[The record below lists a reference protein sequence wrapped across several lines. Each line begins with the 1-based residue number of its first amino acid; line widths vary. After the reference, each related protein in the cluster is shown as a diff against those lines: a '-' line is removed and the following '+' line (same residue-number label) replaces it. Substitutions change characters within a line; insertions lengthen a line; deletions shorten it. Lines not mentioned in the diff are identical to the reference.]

1 MRNLLLRLMYDG
13 SAYHGWQV
21 QPNGITVQEKL
32 QNAIEQILGVRESVT
47 GCSRT
52 DSGVHARD
60 FCCNIRTENEIDCYR
75 FVGSL
80 NAVLPDDISVK
91 SCVEVSPDF
100 HARYDS
106 DGKRYVYRVWNTN
119 YKNPFLTRYAYHYK
133 NTLDADFLNEQ
144 AQAYIGTHDFKGFC
158 SSGSSVEDTV
168 RTVRSFSVER
178 QGEEVLFT
186 VEADGFLYNMVR
198 IMVGTLIEISE
209 NRIKKDTLKD
219 IIDSGDRMCAGRT
232 APPQGLYLDKV
243 FYSEDKISFNAR
255 QEG

>member
-32 QNAIEQILGVRESVT
+32 QDAVEQILGVRENVT

-60 FCCNIRTENEIDCYR
+60 FCCNIRTQSDIDCYR
-75 FVGSL
+75 FIGSL

-91 SCVEVSPDF
+91 ACIEVNEDF

-106 DGKRYVYRVWNTN
+106 DGKRYVYRIWNAN
-119 YKNPFLTRYAYHYK
+119 YKNPFLVNYVYHYK
-133 NTLDADFLNEQ
+133 NPLDADFLNEQ
-144 AQAYIGTHDFKGFC
+144 AQAYVGTHDFKGFC
-158 SSGSSVEDTV
+158 SSGSAVEDTL
-168 RTVRSFSVER
+168 RTVKSFSVTR
-178 QGEEVLFT
+178 KGEEVVFT

-209 NRIKKDTLKD
+209 NRIKKYTLSD
-219 IIDSGDRMCAGRT
+219 IIDSGDRMRAGRT

-243 FYSEDKISFNAR
+243 FYTEDKITFNA
-255 QEG
+255 

>member
-13 SAYHGWQV
+13 TDFHGWQV
-21 QPNGITVQEKL
+21 QPNGITVQETL
-32 QNAIEQILGVRESVT
+32 QNAVEQILGVRENVT

-60 FCCNIRTENEIDCYR
+60 FCCNIRTESDIDCYR
-75 FVGSL
+75 FVGAL
-80 NAVLPDDISVK
+80 NAVLPDSVCVK
-91 SCVEVSPDF
+91 SCEEVDYDF

-106 DGKRYVYRVWNTN
+106 LGKRYVYRVWNAN
-119 YKNPFLTRYAYHYK
+119 YKNPFLINYAWHYK
-133 NTLDADFLNEQ
+133 NRLDASFLDEQ
-144 AQAYIGTHDFKGFC
+144 AQAYVGTHDFSGFC

-178 QGEEVLFT
+178 QGDEVLFT

-209 NRIKKDTLKD
+209 NRIEKDKLAD
-219 IIDSGDRMCAGRT
+219 IIESKDRLKAGRT

-243 FYSEDKISFNAR
+243 FYGDDENGK
-255 QEG
+255 GK

>member
-21 QPNGITVQEKL
+21 QPNGVTVQEKL
-32 QNAIEQILGVRESVT
+32 QDALEQILGVRENVT

-60 FCCNIRTENEIDCYR
+60 FCCNIRTENSIDCYKLT
-75 FVGSL
+75 GSL
-80 NAVLPDDISVK
+80 NAVLPDDICVK
-91 SCVEVSPDF
+91 SCTEVGTDF
-100 HARYDS
+100 HARYDCL
-106 DGKRYVYRVWNTN
+106 GKRYVYRVWNES
-119 YKNPFLTRYAYHYK
+119 YKNPFLTKYAYHYK
-133 NTLDADFLNEQ
+133 NRLDADFLNRQ
-144 AQAYIGTHDFKGFC
+144 AQVYVGTHDFSGFC

-168 RTVRSFSVER
+168 RTVHSFSVER
-178 QGEEVLFT
+178 NGGEVLFS

-209 NRIKKDTLKD
+209 NRIEKDTLAS
-219 IIDSGDRMCAGRT
+219 IIKSKDRMRAGRT

-243 FYSEDKISFNAR
+243 IYRD
-255 QEG
+255 